1 MAKIKDYIEWNGRKR
16 YIRPRKPGGPLHVR
30 INVNGRDI
38 WRSLGT
44 FDLQSAKVQAFKIF
58 NAAFAG
64 DEATSRDLKVK
75 KDYCTLRDIV
85 NVYVPKYSDGAV
97 LQGKFWK
104 GGSLRSLRTA
114 MRCVG
119 TLAKMVRVAYG
130 LSLDTAKSSVLT
142 GELIEKFEE
151 NEAKRI
157 VRGRNGSI
165 DMASDLR
172 VRTTIQS
179 AVKHARA
186 VFALKHMHWYKHLNL
201 PDLRSFRERQ
211 PRRVKRPLPE
221 ALPAGVIEA
230 INAASPR
237 LAIAKPALFIAHL
250 LFTRLGMRNSEIE
263 FARRSWLETP
273 NQEEAAA
280 GIAAVLNIK
289 VRPNENYI
297 PKALSRRLAID
308 AGTLAKIDAAWTQSP
323 DGDFL
328 VPARNST
335 HRHEIVNDEHC
346 EWVGQWIKDRTKIS
360 YELRRYAGSLL
371 YDKTHDLIAVQE
383 FLGHGDL
390 NTTRKWYLHKLHK
403 TAALTEADFAP
414 AREVKVIPFAAAATA

>member
-1 MAKIKDYIEWNGRKR
+1 MRKAKGYVEFNGRKR
-16 YIRPRKPGGPLHVR
+16 FIRSRKKGGPLHVR
-30 INVNGRDI
+30 INVNGRDV

-44 FDLQSAKVQAFKIF
+44 HDMISAEDQALKIF
-58 NAAFAG
+58 TAEFAG
-64 DEATSRDLKVK
+64 DQQAARDLKVK

-97 LQGKFWK
+97 LRGKFWK
-104 GGSLRSLRTA
+104 GGNLRALRTA

-119 TLAKMVRVAYG
+119 TLEKVVRVALG
-130 LSLDTAKSSVLT
+130 LNLDAAKASVLT

-157 VRGRNGSI
+157 KRNGNGSI
-165 DMASDLR
+165 DMVSDLR

-186 VFALKHMHWYKHLNL
+186 VFALKHMNWYKHLAL
-201 PDLRSFRERQ
+201 PDLTSFRQQQ

-221 ALPAGVIEA
+221 ALAPGVMDA

-237 LAIAKPALFIAHL
+237 LAVSNPALFIAHL
-250 LFTRLGMRNSEIE
+250 LFSRLGMRNSEIE

-273 NQEEAAA
+273 NKEEKAV
-280 GIAAVLNIK
+280 GITAVLAIK
-289 VRPNENYI
+289 FRPEENYI
-297 PKALSRRLAID
+297 PKGNSRRLAIG
-308 AGTLAKIDAAWTQSP
+308 AGTLAKIEAAWTQSP
-323 DGDFL
+323 DGEFL
-328 VPARNST
+328 VPARNAT
-335 HRHEIVNDEHC
+335 NRHDIVNDQHC

-383 FLGHGDL
+383 FLGHADL
-390 NTTRKWYLHKLHK
+390 STTRKWYLHKLRK
-403 TAALTEADFAP
+403 TTALTEDDFAP
-414 AREVKVIPFAAAATA
+414 TLEANVIEFAA